1 VEVVPFGNQRSVGKP
16 EAVSS
21 AELTVN
27 GGDFQL
33 DLPGVM
39 PGPLHSRATS
49 HFVSAKQSS
58 RFIPLAADA
67 MEQVVLIWFFGG
79 KCSVLV
85 PGPGNTMPV
94 TVPHGHLLT
103 ELSVPIKGLLDGG
116 VHDTRIRFHGP
127 TPRLASFNTRELE
140 KPTRVLTENR
150 RGANPTRPH
159 ERYRE
164 APLREARRAAPDWAR
179 ASAALSSIE
188 NSRFSRGTKPLRR
201 KSYWFVVMSLPVQ
214 K

>member
-1 VEVVPFGNQRSVGKP
+1 
-16 EAVSS
+16 
-21 AELTVN
+21 
-27 GGDFQL
+27 
-33 DLPGVM
+33 
-39 PGPLHSRATS
+39 
-49 HFVSAKQSS
+49 
-58 RFIPLAADA
+58 
-67 MEQVVLIWFFGG
+67 
-79 KCSVLV
+79 
-85 PGPGNTMPV
+85 MPV

-127 TPRLASFNTRELE
+127 PQDRFHSTPMSWKCQPEFLS
-140 KPTRVLTENR
+140 ENR

-188 NSRFSRGTKPLRR
+188 NSRFSRGTEPLQR
-201 KSYWFVVMSLPVQ
+201 KIYCSVNQSYFVREIGSRIHQRKQSCFRIHSGPFFSPSIARQRGCGSGTVGVDVLPS
-214 K
+214 